1 MIRSFKYKGLE
12 KFFFIVS
19 ASGVQSA
26 HSKRLRLILGRLNA
40 STSLQDMDL
49 PRLYLHQLRGKHR
62 GRWSVRVSGNWRV
75 TFKLDGPDAVDVDY
89 EDYH

>member
-1 MIRSFKYKGLE
+1 MIRSFKHKGLE
-12 KFFFIVS
+12 KFFAKGTAAGI
-19 ASGVQSA
+19 QSA

-40 STSLQDMDL
+40 SVSPQDMDL
-49 PRLYLHQLRGKHR
+49 PSLYLHQLRGKYR

-75 TFKLDGPDAVDVDY
+75 TFKFDEPDAIEVDY